1 MIDETSGAA
10 VQSLYAPESRRVM
23 SEENASKINLVCAN
37 LRALTDQ
44 VRMLEEMPLIA
55 EPLS

>member
-1 MIDETSGAA
+1 MPSQDMEHLTVFLQHMLS
-10 VQSLYAPESRRVM
+10 SL